1 MFFARKI
8 TYYILGTK
16 GVFLER
22 PHNMLRTEK
31 VRLADWHKRIREII
45 KQLDRTNIKI
55 LTAMWKSGPRNL
67 LEVSRRTG
75 IPFTSVYHRV
85 ARLEAKSKRLVS
97 LMPQVSKLGLVRV
110 VVLVTANLGSEDRV
124 TMALK
129 VPNYWRSVNRCEGT
143 FTHFS
148 VHLVP
153 FKFLKQFRIYVKRL
167 MELDLITRSSIMLTG
182 DYIPNFPNFEDYNPA
197 TNEWAFQWGR
207 WLASFK
213 KKPSQTIEDPA
224 SYLILGDKKDM
235 LIVKELQKNARK
247 SFADLAPLL
256 GISLQ
261 GVKYHYDKKLV
272 PTGIVN
278 YFGFDVFP
286 YPEEVSAYHEVLL
299 NFTNSRNMNRFYS
312 AMDEFFFVLGVSK
325 VLRQNTLLVRT
336 YTLQTQVPS
345 LFTFLSQMAR
355 EGVLESYSAVRQDF
369 IEREVQTISYEL
381 FEQDQGWI
389 FDLKQNL
396 AELSK
401 LARVTTVR
409 RRV

>member
-1 MFFARKI
+1 
-8 TYYILGTK
+8 
-16 GVFLER
+16 
-22 PHNMLRTEK
+22 MLKTEK
-31 VRLADWHKRIREII
+31 VRLADWHKGIREII

-55 LTAMWKSGPRNL
+55 LSAMWKYGPRNL

-97 LMPQVSKLGLVRV
+97 LIPQVSKLGLVRV

-153 FKFLKQFRIYVKRL
+153 FKFLKQFRSYMRRL
-167 MELDLITRSSIMLTG
+167 TELDLITQSNIMLTG
-182 DYIPNFPNFEDYNPA
+182 EYIPNFPNFDYYNPA
-197 TNEWAFQWGR
+197 TNEWTFQWGR

-213 KKPSQTIEDPA
+213 KKPSQTIEDPV
-224 SYLILGDKKDM
+224 SYPIMADKKDM
-235 LIVKELQKNARK
+235 LIVKELEKNGRK

-278 YFGFDVFP
+278 YFGFDVLA
-286 YPEEVSAYHEVLL
+286 YPEEVSAYHEILL
-299 NFTNSRNMNRFYS
+299 KFRNSQGMNRFYS
-312 AMDEFFFVLGVSK
+312 SMNEFFFVLGVSK
-325 VLRQNTLLVRT
+325 ILHQNSLLVRT
-336 YTLQTQVPS
+336 YSLQTQVPS
-345 LFTFLSQMAR
+345 LFAFLSQMAQ
-355 EGVLESYSAVRQDF
+355 EGLLESYSAVRQDF
-369 IEREVQTISYEL
+369 IERKSQTISYEL
-381 FEQDQGWI
+381 FDQEQGWS

-396 AELSK
+396 SELSK
-401 LARVTTVR
+401 LARVATVR